1 MSRSVSG
8 TKWSIKEL
16 LKVTTDY
23 LKKKEIENP
32 RLCAEILLAFQ
43 LETTRVNLYLDF
55 GQPVSERDVSG
66 YRCLIKRRLKREPV
80 QYITGKQEFWSK
92 EFLVGP
98 EVLIPRPETEILVE
112 QVVSLCREGD
122 RSVPPNANILDLGTG
137 SGAIAIALAGELKEA
152 AIWASDISKDS
163 LDIAKLNAD
172 RHHVTNRMHFK
183 YGDLFQPFV
192 SCSLKLD
199 VIVSNPPY
207 IAPEEYDSLPPEVRD
222 YEPKQALFAREGGLF
237 FIEKIIRQAP
247 DYLCPGGWLLVEM
260 DPRQISR
267 AFQIMDDSGRYS
279 EKKPIKD
286 YSHKDRVIAA
296 KTRA

>member
-1 MSRSVSG
+1 MSRI
-8 TKWSIKEL
+8 KWSIKEL
-16 LKVTTDY
+16 LRVTTAY
-23 LKKKEIENP
+23 LEKKEIENP
-32 RLCAEILLAFQ
+32 RLCAEVLLAFQ
-43 LETTRVNLYLDF
+43 LETDRVNLYLDF

-98 EVLIPRPETEILVE
+98 KVLIPRPETEILVE
-112 QVVSLCREGD
+112 QVVSLFRDGD
-122 RSVPPNANILDLGTG
+122 RLVPPNANILDLGTG

-152 AIWASDISKDS
+152 AVWASDISKDS

-172 RHHVTNRMHFK
+172 RHQVTNRVHFK
-183 YGDLFQPFV
+183 YGDLFQPFAA
-192 SCSLKLD
+192 CSLGFD

-222 YEPKQALFAREGGLF
+222 YEPKQALFAQEGGLF

-247 DYLCPGGWLLVEM
+247 DYLCPGGCLVIEM

-267 AFQIMDDSGRYS
+267 AFTIMDEAGRYM
-279 EKKPIKD
+279 EKRRIRD
-286 YSHKDRVIAA
+286 YSHRDRVVAA
-296 KTRA
+296 KTRV